1 MSPSRRPSNG
11 VRNGSRFLTQRSTKS
26 VCARCIGTQRFFKD
40 FRWGAGGAC
49 GHGVRVAKP
58 RTAPRR
64 GGAMG
69 TSRPTATG
77 HGRCARPRGAGEG
90 WCVMAADMTG
100 CNGGRYDNGARVV
113 RAATVHERCARQR
126 CTRGAHGHGAR
137 AVCAA
142 TVHGQCA
149 RQRGARGAWF
159 LRAHFENHKEQRGR
173 AFVFRSLH
181 RNGLCVP
188 LCSFSRGA
196 GPHHGALRR
205 DGEPP
210 HPLAKK
216 RLRRTFQL
224 TESVSYA
231 NMNATRDESLFRPC
245 GKFPFDKSS
254 ILRFS
259 IL

>member
-1 MSPSRRPSNG
+1 
-11 VRNGSRFLTQRSTKS
+11 
-26 VCARCIGTQRFFKD
+26 
-40 FRWGAGGAC
+40 
-49 GHGVRVAKP
+49 
-58 RTAPRR
+58 
-64 GGAMG
+64 
-69 TSRPTATG
+69 
-77 HGRCARPRGAGEG
+77 
-90 WCVMAADMTG
+90 MAG
-100 CNGGRYDNGARVV
+100 CNGGRYDNGARAV
-113 RAATVHERCARQR
+113 CAVMGQGW
-126 CTRGAHGHGAR
+126 CAPRGAGGKAAHRAEARRRDEDIAPYRHASR

-149 RQRGARGAWF
+149 RQRGARRAWF
-159 LRAHFENHKEQRGR
+159 LRAHFENHKEKFDR
-173 AFVFRSLH
+173 AFVFRFLH
-181 RNGLCVP
+181 HNGLCLP

-196 GPHHGALRR
+196 GPHHGALCR
-205 DGEPP
+205 ESEVAAPVC
-210 HPLAKK
+210 AK

>member
-1 MSPSRRPSNG
+1 MAVGMTTGR
-11 VRNGSRFLTQRSTKS
+11 
-26 VCARCIGTQRFFKD
+26 ARCVRSWDK
-40 FRWGAGGAC
+40 GGAH
-49 GHGVRVAKP
+49 HGVRVAKP

-64 GGAMG
+64 GGAMR
-69 TSRPTATG
+69 TSRPTAMR
-77 HGRCARPRGAGEG
+77 HG
-90 WCVMAADMTG
+90 
-100 CNGGRYDNGARVV
+100 
-113 RAATVHERCARQR
+113 
-126 CTRGAHGHGAR
+126 

-149 RQRGARGAWF
+149 WQRGARGAWF
-159 LRAHFENHKEQRGR
+159 LRTHFENHKEQRGR
-173 AFVFRSLH
+173 AFVFLSLH

-224 TESVSYA
+224 TESVTYA
-231 NMNATRDESLFRPC
+231 NMNATRDEFLFRPC

-254 ILRFS
+254 ISRFS
-259 IL
+259 IP